1 MKKLIWT
8 PHFIKSAEK
17 FTRNFP
23 ESIELFKDKIRL
35 IEESIYNPSLKTHKL
50 QGKLSGFYACSV
62 SYSHRIVFQLDDNE
76 NVILINIGDHDD
88 VY

>member
-23 ESIELFKDKIRL
+23 ESIDTFKVKIKL
-35 IEESIYNPSLKTHKL
+35 MEENIFNPSLKTHKL
-50 QGKLSGFYACSV
+50 KGKLSGFYACSV
-62 SYSHRIVFQLDDNE
+62 SYNHRIVFRLDN
-76 NVILINIGDHDD
+76 NKI
-88 VY
+88 